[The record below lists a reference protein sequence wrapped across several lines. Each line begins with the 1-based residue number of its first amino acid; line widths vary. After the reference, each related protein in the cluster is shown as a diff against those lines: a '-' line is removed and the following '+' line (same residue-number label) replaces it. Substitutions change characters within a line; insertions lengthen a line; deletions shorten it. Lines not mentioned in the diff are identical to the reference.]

1 AEYCTSS
8 GMPEMEYGKES
19 SERSEDVI
27 ELLDIVEE
35 HGSAEEQ
42 LIDLCDILEV
52 GSVGS
57 DASAPGGEG
66 GSSSLAFDIPSDIP
80 VSGSSLVH
88 PADGL
93 AVLEDAPLAGS
104 LSFDG
109 PFPAEKEPEA
119 LRLDEENA
127 ASGQGC
133 APLVFD
139 ADRIPKTPKDAVPAA
154 SAHDGKIPSGESGE
168 HRPSLEERLDAVS
181 AEIRGLSRRVDEMD
195 RQLAQQIADAGAMFL
210 NDVSVRLGIEEMVS
224 RMLDVRLPEGE
235 PAGAASSPEASSDT
249 GLSALRDE
257 IAAIKGRLDMLSADI
272 EQSAT
277 GAAARVIREE
287 ISALRLE

>member
-1 AEYCTSS
+1 
-8 GMPEMEYGKES
+8 MEYGKES

-109 PFPAEKEPEA
+109 PFLAEKEPEA

-139 ADRIPKTPKDAVPAA
+139 GDRIPKTLKDAVPAA
-154 SAHDGKIPSGESGE
+154 SAHDGEIPAGESGE

-272 EQSAT
+272 EQSAA